1 MPPATRPF
9 LLADSQLTGHSII
22 AASLTRPAADEPPPA
37 PSSAF
42 CAHWPVAG
50 RDGPRPFFSATAPQ
64 VAAACSAAAEAFNTF
79 HVARSALAS
88 HTARWLTLL
97 ADRCLA
103 NQAEILALASRE
115 TGLTRCR
122 LAREFGRMIGTL
134 KLFAELAASGSWQ
147 EVLHSPPLAPAQ
159 AGPFNAD
166 LRRVNIPLGPVAVFT
181 ASNFPLAYGVCGGDF
196 ASAVCTGCPVI
207 IKGHPAHPGTGEFLA
222 RLAATTLAESGLPS
236 GFFSFLHAGG
246 DRERPVGR
254 ELVLSP
260 SIRAV
265 GFTGSIAG
273 GEALRHLIAAERQTD
288 PIPLFAENGSCNL
301 VLVCQSALRTR
312 ASQVATDLAISLTDS
327 VGQQCTNTGLVA
339 IEGSAADAA
348 AFASQL
354 ATLASR
360 APARPMLTP
369 RIAQGYHHRL
379 QEVQSAGAA
388 TLAPNPTP
396 RASTDPRCTP
406 TILLAPIAQLLASPT
421 LRDEVFGPAA
431 IITAG
436 SPSELAQLAHHSR
449 GMLVGSIYGDAPDHA
464 SVRELTQALASRA
477 GRIVLNGVPTGV
489 RVAPAMVHG
498 GPHPATSDPASTAVG
513 PLAARRWTRPVCFQ
527 HTPGDA
533 LATSFLPGQLSGHL
547 PAQPS

>member
-1 MPPATRPF
+1 MLPATRPF
-9 LLADSQLTGHSII
+9 PLADSQLTGHSII
-22 AASLTRPAADEPPPA
+22 AASPSRPAAGDPPPA
-37 PSSAF
+37 QSPAF
-42 CAHWPVAG
+42 HARWPVAG
-50 RDGPRPFFSATAPQ
+50 RDAPRPFFSASADQ
-64 VAAACSAAAEAFNTF
+64 VAAACSAAAEAFRLGQP
-79 HVARSALAS
+79 APSS
-88 HTARWLTLL
+88 QTAGWLTLL
-97 ADRCLA
+97 AARCLA
-103 NQAEILALASRE
+103 SQSEILALASRE

-147 EVLHSPPLAPAQ
+147 EVLHSPPLAPDQ
-159 AGPFNAD
+159 ASAFNAD
-166 LRRVNIPLGPVAVFT
+166 LRRVNVPLGPVAVFC

-222 RLAATTLAESGLPS
+222 RLAATSLAESGLPS

-273 GEALRHLIAAERQTD
+273 GEALRHLIAAERAAD

-312 ASQVATDLAISLTDS
+312 AGQIAADLAASLTDS

-348 AFASQL
+348 GFASQL

-360 APARPMLTP
+360 APARPMLTR
-369 RIAQGYHHRL
+369 RIAQGYSQRL
-379 QEVQSAGAA
+379 REVQSAGAA
-388 TLAPNPTP
+388 TVTP
-396 RASTDPRCTP
+396 SPACRTSPRGPTDPRCTP
-406 TILLAPIAQLLASPT
+406 TILLAPIAELLASPT

-436 SPSELAQLAHHSR
+436 SASDLAQLADHSR
-449 GMLVGSIYGDAPDHA
+449 GMLVGSIYGDASDDA
-464 SVRELTQALASRA
+464 SVRGLTKALAARA

-533 LATSFLPGQLSGHL
+533 LAASFLPGSLSL
-547 PAQPS
+547 QPA